1 MTLQELTS
9 DDLKALKDMAG
20 NRVLKKLLESR
31 MEDIKEDDFK
41 TKVIDVEGMLKRE
54 FNRGMCVAFESVVN
68 LEGMIKDEYDMRKR
82 EQGLARADKR

>member
-82 EQGLARADKR
+82 EQGLARAGKR